1 MTAPDSPGGRHSDG
15 APGAVDAELEMS
27 GRAEGDELEVSRG
40 AVREFADLVAQGLS
54 DAVGGEFADV
64 VVRRFVDVDFW
75 RYVDVYT
82 REYDNFEQH
91 VG

>member
-1 MTAPDSPGGRHSDG
+1 M
-15 APGAVDAELEMS
+15 DAEVDVS
-27 GRAEGDELEVSRG
+27 GRGVGDELEVSRG
-40 AVREFADLVAQGLS
+40 AVHEFVDLVAQALS

-82 REYDNFEQH
+82 RE
-91 VG
+91 